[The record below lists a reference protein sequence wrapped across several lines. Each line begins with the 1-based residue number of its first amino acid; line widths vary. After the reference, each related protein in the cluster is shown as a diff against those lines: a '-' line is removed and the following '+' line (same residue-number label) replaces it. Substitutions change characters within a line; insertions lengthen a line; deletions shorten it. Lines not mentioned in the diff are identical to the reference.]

1 MESDM
6 KKVGVLAAMTL
17 AEIGFVSDLEAFFN
31 SVVKLLENDT
41 AGSVYP
47 WVTEK
52 LYRRSLKENELIL
65 VKQQLDEIHDI
76 FSSSKPSN
84 VNLVD
89 MGLVIEN
96 TTFDMN
102 AKNLSTLFKR
112 VFEAYAEAL
121 ECSVVYRQAFNEYI
135 PVRLG
140 ITDAPY
146 YINDVNRPESEY
158 ESLDNHSLPF
168 WLIE

>member
-1 MESDM
+1 M
-6 KKVGVLAAMTL
+6 KKVGVLAAVTL
-17 AEIGFVSDLEAFFN
+17 AEIGFVSDLGTFFN
-31 SVVKLLENDT
+31 SVVKLLEDGS

-65 VKQQLDEIHDI
+65 VKQQLDEIQDI
-76 FSSSKPSN
+76 FSRIKSSS
-84 VNLVD
+84 VNLV
-89 MGLVIEN
+89 GLELVIEK
-96 TTFDMN
+96 TAFDIN

-121 ECSVVYRQAFNEYI
+121 DCSVAYRQAFDEYI

-146 YINDVNRPESEY
+146 YINDANRPESEY
-158 ESLDNHSLPF
+158 ESLDINSLPF
-168 WLIE
+168 WLSEQG